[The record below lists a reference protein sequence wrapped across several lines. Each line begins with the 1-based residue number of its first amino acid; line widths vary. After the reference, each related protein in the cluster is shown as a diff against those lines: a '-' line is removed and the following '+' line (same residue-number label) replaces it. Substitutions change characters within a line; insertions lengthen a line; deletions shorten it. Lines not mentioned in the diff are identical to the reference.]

1 MVEYEDFVETI
12 NIKSYEHLIDMLQ
25 GNSPN
30 FREKYIFRGLGSVKH
45 KLKPSALRKDKNG
58 EYIINDYIDSRFCL
72 MWFKPPIEYLKDG
85 IITMEEYDLYKSAE
99 SISYSLDKYGNR
111 ISNSGEELC
120 AVYSDREFQFKR
132 ELYVLLKFLNW
143 ADRTGLKISANNK
156 IRELIHENIKYK
168 LDGHEE
174 WPHKDFFEIISLAQH
189 YGVPTEALD
198 WSYDYK
204 VSLYFATR
212 NILDD
217 NEDDC
222 ILWAFNHDFM
232 EKNIFPNLSFPYK
245 LHFYRPEY
253 YTNPNLRA
261 QKGLFTFMV
270 NENYEIDERPFDE
283 ILVDD
288 MINNIRI
295 NDNGDEFVG
304 IYGLGHF
311 RVPETEKLFY
321 KFIIPG
327 KLKHEILNELY
338 VEGYSEDYLF
348 PGYMGVVLGIENKV
362 KLDDYV
368 NSLGNPIESNILMKF
383 SKNEIKAISKNKKYL
398 FRKKGF
404 KREIDKIFIY
414 SNDFQHVIGYFDVGK
429 VIKNSIEFLWD
440 SFKENSTLSETEF
453 YNYFKN
459 YEYGFAIKI
468 NNLVLFNYPI
478 KISNLKLKSKYTF
491 ISRFDKKL
499 NFLLNFE

>member
-1 MVEYEDFVETI
+1 MVGYEDFVETMNIESYEQLI
-12 NIKSYEHLIDMLQ
+12 NILQ
-25 GNSPN
+25 GKSPN
-30 FREKYIFRGLGSVKH
+30 FREKYIFRGLGSIKH
-45 KLKPSALRKDKNG
+45 KLQPSALRKDKNG
-58 EYIINDYIDSRFCL
+58 EYSINDYIDSRFCL
-72 MWFKPPIEYLKDG
+72 LWFKPPIEYLKDG
-85 IITMEEYDLYKSAE
+85 IITLEEYDLYKCAE

-111 ISNSGEELC
+111 VSKDGEELC
-120 AVYSDREFQFKR
+120 TVSSDKEFQFKR

-168 LDGHEE
+168 LEGHEE
-174 WPHKDFFEIISLAQH
+174 WPNQDFFEVISLAQH

-212 NILDD
+212 NVLDD
-217 NEDDC
+217 NDDDC

-253 YTNPNLRA
+253 HTNPNLRA
-261 QKGLFTFMV
+261 QKGLFTFMI
-270 NENYEIDERPFDE
+270 NENYGIDERPFDE

-295 NDNGDEFVG
+295 NDNGEEFVG
-304 IYGLGHF
+304 INGLGHF
-311 RVPETEKLFY
+311 KVPENEKLFY

-327 KLKHEILNELY
+327 KLKYKILNELY
-338 VEGYSEDYLF
+338 IDGYSEDYLF

-362 KLDDYV
+362 KLDNY
-368 NSLGNPIESNILMKF
+368 NNGLESPIKSNILMKF
-383 SKNEIKAISKNKKYL
+383 TNHEIGAISKGKKYL
-398 FRKKGF
+398 FRKQGF

-414 SNDFQHVIGYFDVGK
+414 SNDSKRVLGYFDVGK
-429 VIKNSIEFLWD
+429 VIENPIGYLWD
-440 SFKENSTLSETEF
+440 SFKGDSTLSELEF
-453 YNYFKN
+453 NDYFEN
-459 YEYGFAIKI
+459 TEYGVAIKI
-468 NNLVLFNYPI
+468 NNLVLFDYPLI
-478 KISNLKLKSKYTF
+478 IPSFEFKSEFMF
-491 ISRFDKKL
+491 ISRFDRKL
-499 NFLLNFE
+499 NFLLNF